1 MFNYFLILIY
11 NYQAMKNVV
20 GILGIFFLAIAC
32 QENEQVSEFSG
43 NETTYALQ
51 KGSAYEVSGILTLKE
66 RKDGTTTI
74 LVELSGT
81 DGVVKYPVHLHLG
94 DLSVNGADVAAL
106 LSPVV
111 GTTGKSETRIDKLAD
126 ETAITYADLIKINAC
141 IKVHL
146 SDTGTERDIILAA
159 GNIGTAVSKNMAG
172 GRVDV
177 SVCKSE

>member
-1 MFNYFLILIY
+1 
-11 NYQAMKNVV
+11 MKNVV
-20 GILGIFFLAIAC
+20 GILGIVFLAIAC
-32 QENEQVSEFSG
+32 QDNVPVSEFTG

-51 KGSAYEVSGILTLKE
+51 KSSAYEVSGTVTLKE
-66 RKDGTTTI
+66 RKDGTATV

-94 DLSVNGADVAAL
+94 DLTNQGADVAAL
-106 LSPVV
+106 LSPVI

-126 ETAITYADLIKINAC
+126 ETNITYADLIKLDAC

-146 SDTGTERDIILAA
+146 SDTGAERDIILAA
-159 GNIGTAVSKNMAG
+159 GNIGTAVSKNVAG
-172 GRVDV
+172 GRVGI

>member
-1 MFNYFLILIY
+1 
-11 NYQAMKNVV
+11 MKNVV

-32 QENEQVSEFSG
+32 QENVKMSEFTG

-51 KGSAYEVSGILTLKE
+51 KGSSYEVSGIVTLKE
-66 RKDGTTTI
+66 RNDGTATV
-74 LVELSGT
+74 LVELMGT

-94 DLSVNGADVAAL
+94 DLSINGADVAAL

-111 GTTGKSETRIDKLAD
+111 GSTGKSETRIDKLAD
-126 ETAITYADLIKINAC
+126 ETTITYADLIRLNAC

-146 SDTGTERDIILAA
+146 SDSGAERDIILAA
-159 GNIGTAVSKNMAG
+159 GNIGTAVSKTIAG
-172 GRVDV
+172 GRIGV